1 METDLYICVETA
13 TGKLI
18 AIEIEPRDYVRKD
31 DPYFNRGR
39 LAYINQELPPIGS
52 IVGTAQ
58 LAEWEPFKTNSND
71 RDTLY
76 KLEGPKI
83 STSIHIDGFKA

>member
-1 METDLYICVETA
+1 METELYICVETA
-13 TGKLI
+13 TGTLV
-18 AIEIEPRDYVRKD
+18 AIEIEPKSYVRKD

-39 LAYINQELPPIGS
+39 KAYINQELPPL
-52 IVGTAQ
+52 GTVIEKAQ
-58 LAEWEPFKTNSND
+58 LEEWEPHKANANE

-83 STSIHIDGFKA
+83 STSIHIDGFRA